1 MTEALWNFG
10 SGIFAGGLSSNTP
23 DIHMFEYSTPDHQM
37 EKTKYKHGSL
47 RYPQPFSPKRMW
59 QHKDH
64 VMKPLNS
71 SSSSHNDLSSVY
83 MVITWRC
90 SPRNK
95 SIVVV
100 IVVLQNKV
108 GALLNW
114 LLIAPDMLCLSKF
127 SQCLSLEG

>member
-1 MTEALWNFG
+1 
-10 SGIFAGGLSSNTP
+10 
-23 DIHMFEYSTPDHQM
+23 
-37 EKTKYKHGSL
+37 
-47 RYPQPFSPKRMW
+47 
-59 QHKDH
+59 
-64 VMKPLNS
+64 MKPLNS

-90 SPRNK
+90 SPKNK

-100 IVVLQNKV
+100 ILVLQNKV

-114 LLIAPDMLCLSKF
+114 LLIAPDMLSLSKF